1 MINVNKK
8 DIKQEF
14 KKAQSEYEYK
24 LNNPFDSDDNDDDD
38 QLFGEPDN
46 YKQYIEDIG

>member
-1 MINVNKK
+1 MRWLMQNNKK
-8 DIKQEF
+8 DF

-24 LNNPFDSDDNDDDD
+24 LNNPFDDGDTDDE
-38 QLFGEPDN
+38 QLFGEPDY